1 MQSMDLNMDITKS
14 VFHNEIGYN
23 QVLSANKDEWQ
34 ITRQV
39 ANPFVSIKEL
49 FTLGVKAKGT

>member
-1 MQSMDLNMDITKS
+1 MQSMDLNMGITKS

-34 ITRQV
+34 ITR
-39 ANPFVSIKEL
+39 
-49 FTLGVKAKGT
+49 